1 MVTVVKFLQ
10 MEISITEDMLMENLM
25 DKESIFGHQILL
37 IIKIQTEIVFI
48 KVDF

>member
-37 IIKIQTEIVFI
+37 IKIQTEIVFI